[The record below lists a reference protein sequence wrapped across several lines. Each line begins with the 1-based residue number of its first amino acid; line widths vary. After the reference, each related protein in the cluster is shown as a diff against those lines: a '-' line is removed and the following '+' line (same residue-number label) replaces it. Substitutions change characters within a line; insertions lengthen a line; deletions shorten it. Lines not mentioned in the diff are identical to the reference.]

1 VEVIGTLRRWLRA
14 RRDRKLK
21 QVERDSGNMSAKER
35 FDLEDLRAAEKECR
49 PGTSVPGN
57 NLSADRRTFKP

>member
-1 VEVIGTLRRWLRA
+1 
-14 RRDRKLK
+14 
-21 QVERDSGNMSAKER
+21 MSAKER